1 MGKFKKFLYKHQRN
15 AIRKQKDRSKCL
27 INMWCGTG
35 KTRAFTIDL
44 FNNEDPI
51 NVIVFP
57 SLGLINQYNNDYV
70 LNPDEPFKTEFDK
83 FICLAFCSDDDGK
96 LKIKTDKIKY
106 TTNEKTLN
114 TFLKQETNKLVL
126 VTYQSFEKFI
136 NVCISENITI
146 NNLIFDEA
154 HHIVGD
160 KIQNIVFNNE
170 ELDEIVDKTRFY
182 TATPVNTNNITMYNE
197 DDDNVY

>member
-15 AIRKQKDRSKCL
+15 AIKKQKGRSKCL

-160 KIQNIVFNNE
+160 KIQI
-170 ELDEIVDKTRFY
+170 LYLIMKS
-182 TATPVNTNNITMYNE
+182 
-197 DDDNVY
+197 